1 MSTLA
6 ANRYGKHRV
15 RLVKVMRHPDRCD
28 LKEIAVNILLE
39 GDFESCY
46 GIGDNSHILPTDTMK
61 NTVYALA
68 RHASIDPIEDF
79 ALELVRHFLDNNPQ
93 VEQTGVELVETLW
106 SRIAVEGRPHGAA
119 FQQQGPEKR
128 TTSVTGDRK
137 KITVSSGVDHLVV
150 LKTSDS
156 AFEGYIRDRFTTLPE
171 TKDRLLGTELRAEWR
186 YLEAKIPFN
195 EIWCRALDTMKRA
208 FAEHRSRS
216 VQHTLFEIGQS
227 VLSGIAE
234 IEEIYLCMPN
244 KHCLLVDL
252 SPFGMDNPNEIFVP
266 VDEPHGYIE
275 ARVIR

>member
-1 MSTLA
+1 MPTLV

-15 RLVKVMRHPDRCD
+15 RLVKVTRHPDRCD
-28 LKEIAVNILLE
+28 LKEITVNILLE

-46 GIGDNSHILPTDTMK
+46 RAGDNSHILPTDTMK

-68 RHASIDPIEDF
+68 RHDSIDPIENF
-79 ALELVRHFLDNNPQ
+79 GLELTSHFLNNNPQ
-93 VEQTGVELVETLW
+93 VEQACVELVETLW
-106 SRIAVEGRPHGAA
+106 SRIVVDGQPHRAA
-119 FQQQGPEKR
+119 FQQRGPEKR
-128 TTSVTGDRK
+128 TTSVTGNRK

-171 TKDRLLGTELRAEWR
+171 TKERLLGTELRAEWR
-186 YLEAKIPFN
+186 YGEGKLPFN
-195 EIWCRALDTMKRA
+195 ELWCRALDTMKRA
-208 FAEHRSRS
+208 FAEHRSLS

-234 IEEIYLCMPN
+234 IGEIYLSMPN

-252 SPFGMDNPNEIFVP
+252 SPFGMENPNEIFVP